1 MNKNKIITIVSVIVI
16 LGLVW
21 FFVSKNS
28 LEKVQETP
36 IEVLERSTQDDTVV
50 DIEAQLNSID
60 INASSSEDFQ
70 DTDMEIQSL

>member
-1 MNKNKIITIVSVIVI
+1 MNKNTIITIVSVVII

-21 FFVSKNS
+21 FFVSKNGV
-28 LEKVQETP
+28 EKMQETP
-36 IEVLERSTQDDTVV
+36 IEALDKSTQDDSIL
-50 DIEAQLNSID
+50 DIETELNGIN